1 MSDESYISLSEL
13 QRRIKGA
20 VEAALPM
27 PLWVAAEIA
36 ELKVNY
42 SGHCYLELVE
52 KAEPAA
58 ARRRADTGAVPKA
71 QARAVIWRSQYAMLS
86 AYFEAETGCRLEA
99 GMKVLAKVLVSYHE
113 LYGLSLQV
121 VDIDASYTLGE
132 VERQRQLTIRQLQA
146 DGVWEMNRETEM
158 PLLVQ
163 RIAVVSSSA
172 AAGYRD
178 FCNELRGGG
187 YAFSVT
193 LFDAV
198 VQGAAAEESL
208 VSALCAVAE
217 RADEFDA
224 VVLIRGGGSA
234 SDLSCFN
241 SYRLCSYVAQFPLPV
256 ITGIG
261 HDKDTSVADMVAHT
275 ALKTPTAVAAWLTDR
290 MARSEAWLDESA
302 RCLRESVGARTRA
315 ERLRIERLAGDVS
328 HGVAACMASCGSRLD
343 LLREQLTAAVSR
355 RIADERTRLAVA
367 EGVVEGRNPR
377 RIMRMGFAVVRRDG
391 RVMAKASEA
400 REGDALRVELFDG
413 TVGARVTSVGTT
425 TDNDKKL

>member
-1 MSDESYISLSEL
+1 MPEESYISLSEL

-20 VEAALPM
+20 VEMSLPV

-36 ELKVNY
+36 EIKVNH

-58 ARRRADTGAVPKA
+58 ACRGDAGAVPKA

-86 AYFEAETGCRLEA
+86 SYFEAETGCRLEA
-99 GMKVLAKVLVSYHE
+99 GMRVLAKVLVSYHG
-113 LYGLSLQV
+113 LYGLTLQV
-121 VDIDASYTLGE
+121 TDLDASYTLGE
-132 VERQRQLTIRQLQA
+132 VERQRQLTIRRLQA
-146 DGVWEMNRETEM
+146 DGVWDMNREM
-158 PLLVQ
+158 PLPLLVQ

-178 FCNELRGGG
+178 FRNELRGGG
-187 YAFSVT
+187 YAFTVT

-208 VSALCAVAE
+208 VAALCAVAE

-241 SYRLCSYVAQFPLPV
+241 SYRLCSHVAQFPLPV

-275 ALKTPTAVAAWLTDR
+275 ALKTPTAVATWLTER
-290 MARSEAWLDESA
+290 R
-302 RCLRESVGARTRA
+302 REG
-315 ERLRIERLAGDVS
+315 
-328 HGVAACMASCGSRLD
+328 
-343 LLREQLTAAVSR
+343 VSR
-355 RIADERTRLAVA
+355 ANVRGWPWPKVWSRDVIR
-367 EGVVEGRNPR
+367 GVSC
-377 RIMRMGFAVVRRDG
+377 AW
-391 RVMAKASEA
+391 
-400 REGDALRVELFDG
+400 ALRWC
-413 TVGARVTSVGTT
+413 GATAWR
-425 TDNDKKL
+425 